1 MRRKAFRLP
10 GEGATF
16 WQAGSSSINQPVGD
30 YGMRRY
36 TRLAESD
43 APIPALKAEADPSGS
58 VTLRLGKDGEG
69 YLRLYQN
76 EWRLPGAGRR

>member
-1 MRRKAFRLP
+1 
-10 GEGATF
+10 
-16 WQAGSSSINQPVGD
+16 
-30 YGMRRY
+30 MRRY